1 MVWKINNNCQIFIE
15 KTDSIAG
22 RQKEI
27 IPHVSAYYVDKYTT
41 ISEKGVKTGS
51 NRLCGTA
58 NQELLAGYMLYKYL
72 GISSDEQLVRN
83 EHGKPEIAA
92 GYKNESAAFFNLAHS
107 GPYVVLAISDRPVGV
122 DIEQT
127 KRMSFKVAKRI
138 MRKEQLDRLEGFENE
153 SEAFQI
159 ELTKYW
165 TQYEAFQIELTK
177 YWTQYEAIMKLV
189 GTGFS
194 GELDDKTM
202 EAYEKRVVFRE
213 LEDYVI
219 AVVTE

>member
-27 IPHVSAYYVDKYTT
+27 IQHVSAYYVDKYTT

-83 EHGKPEIAA
+83 EHGKPEIAD
-92 GYKNESAAFFNLAHS
+92 GAAFFNLAHS

-122 DIEQT
+122 DIEHT

-138 MRKEQLDRLEGFENE
+138 MRKEQLDRLGGFENE
-153 SEAFQI
+153 S
-159 ELTKYW
+159 
-165 TQYEAFQIELTK
+165 EAFQIELTK

-194 GELDDKTM
+194 GELDDETM
-202 EAYEKRVVFRE
+202 EAYEKRVVFRK

>member
-15 KTDSIAG
+15 KTDSIVG
-22 RQKEI
+22 QQKEI

-51 NRLCGTA
+51 NRLCGAA

-72 GISSDEQLVRN
+72 GISSDDQLVRN
-83 EHGKPEIAA
+83 EHGKPEIAD
-92 GYKNESAAFFNLAHS
+92 GAAFFNLAHS

-127 KRMSFKVAKRI
+127 KRMSYKVTKRI
-138 MRKEQLDRLEGFENE
+138 MRKEQLDRLDGFENE
-153 SEAFQI
+153 S
-159 ELTKYW
+159 
-165 TQYEAFQIELTK
+165 EAFQIELTK

-194 GELDDKTM
+194 GELDDETM
-202 EAYEKRVVFRE
+202 EAYEKRVVFRK

>member
-1 MVWKINNNCQIFIE
+1 MENKINNNCQIFIE

-83 EHGKPEIAA
+83 EHGKPEIAD
-92 GYKNESAAFFNLAHS
+92 GVAFFNLSHS

-122 DIEQT
+122 DIEHT
-127 KRMSFKVAKRI
+127 KRMSYKVAKRI
-138 MRKEQLDRLEGFENE
+138 MRKEQLDRLDGFENE
-153 SEAFQI
+153 S
-159 ELTKYW
+159 
-165 TQYEAFQIELTK
+165 EAFQIELTK

-194 GELDDKTM
+194 GELDDETM

>member
-122 DIEQT
+122 DIEHT
-127 KRMSFKVAKRI
+127 KRMSYKVAKRI
-138 MRKEQLDRLEGFENE
+138 MRKEQLDRLDGFENE
-153 SEAFQI
+153 SDADGSHSRNDSHHSRCACDYRKYLL
-159 ELTKYW
+159 LTGADHDCCKGSRYR
-165 TQYEAFQIELTK
+165 
-177 YWTQYEAIMKLV
+177 
-189 GTGFS
+189 G
-194 GELDDKTM
+194 
-202 EAYEKRVVFRE
+202 
-213 LEDYVI
+213 
-219 AVVTE
+219 

>member
-22 RQKEI
+22 REKEI

-58 NQELLAGYMLYKYL
+58 KQELLAGYMLYKYL

-83 EHGKPEIAA
+83 EHGKPEIVD
-92 GYKNESAAFFNLAHS
+92 GGAFFNLAHS

-165 TQYEAFQIELTK
+165 TQYEA
-177 YWTQYEAIMKLV
+177 IMKLV

-213 LEDYVI
+213 LDDYVI

>member
-1 MVWKINNNCQIFIE
+1 MVWKINNNCQVFIE

-22 RQKEI
+22 RQKVI

-72 GISSDEQLVRN
+72 GISSDDQLVRN

-127 KRMSFKVAKRI
+127 KRMSYKVAKRI
-138 MRKEQLDRLEGFENE
+138 MRKEQLDRLDGFEN
-153 SEAFQI
+153 
-159 ELTKYW
+159 
-165 TQYEAFQIELTK
+165 ELTK

-194 GELDDKTM
+194 GELDDETM
-202 EAYEKRVVFRE
+202 EAYEKRVVFRK

>member
-1 MVWKINNNCQIFIE
+1 MCLPIMWINTQLF
-15 KTDSIAG
+15 
-22 RQKEI
+22 QK
-27 IPHVSAYYVDKYTT
+27 
-41 ISEKGVKTGS
+41 KGVKTGS

-107 GPYVVLAISDRPVGV
+107 GPYVVLAISDRLVGV
-122 DIEQT
+122 DIEHT
-127 KRMSFKVAKRI
+127 KRMSYKVAKRI
-138 MRKEQLDRLEGFENE
+138 MRNEQLDRLEGFENE
-153 SEAFQI
+153 SD
-159 ELTKYW
+159 
-165 TQYEAFQIELTK
+165 AFQIELTK

-194 GELDDKTM
+194 GNWMIRRWRLMK
-202 EAYEKRVVFRE
+202 KRVVFRE

>member
-1 MVWKINNNCQIFIE
+1 MENKINNNCQIFIE

-72 GISSDEQLVRN
+72 GISSDDQLVRN
-83 EHGKPEIAA
+83 EHGKPEIAD
-92 GYKNESAAFFNLAHS
+92 GAAFFNLAHS

-122 DIEQT
+122 DIEHT
-127 KRMSFKVAKRI
+127 KRMSYKVAKRI
-138 MRKEQLDRLEGFENE
+138 MRKEQLDRLGGFENE
-153 SEAFQI
+153 S
-159 ELTKYW
+159 
-165 TQYEAFQIELTK
+165 EAFQIELTK

-194 GELDDKTM
+194 GELDDETM
-202 EAYEKRVVFRE
+202 EAYEKRVVFRK

>member
-72 GISSDEQLVRN
+72 GISSDDQLVRN
-83 EHGKPEIAA
+83 EHGKPEIAD
-92 GYKNESAAFFNLAHS
+92 GAAFFNLAHS

-122 DIEQT
+122 DIEHT
-127 KRMSFKVAKRI
+127 KRMSYKVAKRI
-138 MRKEQLDRLEGFENE
+138 MRKEQLDRLGGFENE
-153 SEAFQI
+153 S
-159 ELTKYW
+159 
-165 TQYEAFQIELTK
+165 EAFQIELTK

-194 GELDDKTM
+194 GELDDETM
-202 EAYEKRVVFRE
+202 EAYEKRVVFRK